1 MSRKELF
8 VLSVILTVALGF
20 HHDFEKLYRSSTN
33 RMVDFSIYKSPEN
46 EKYNAFWKADGQ
58 NFLRKKIMESQ
69 IYNKAKN
76 AIIFLGDGMGVGT
89 TTATRVFKAQNK
101 GQRFG
106 EEESLSFDQF
116 PFSGLSRTYCTNAQV
131 PDSACTA
138 TAYLGGVKTNIA
150 LLGVNSNVP
159 FKNCTAANDPANQVE
174 SIMAWAQRSGK
185 ATGIVTTTTVSHA
198 SPGAAYA
205 HVANRMWQSDSDVLA
220 DGEDPVVCKD
230 IASQL
235 IHSFPG
241 KNFDVIFGG
250 GRTNFLPKRTFDE
263 TNAEGLRSDGRNL
276 INQWKAYHPEG
287 TYITNR
293 DQLLSLPIN
302 NTKRVLGLF
311 HAQDLDFHQYSDK
324 AYQPTLEEMTEAAIK
339 VLSRNQNGYVL
350 FVEGGRIDH
359 GNHFTR
365 AHLALDECN
374 EFDKAIE
381 NAAKRT
387 NPYETLT
394 VVTSDH
400 SHPVSVAG
408 YGPRG
413 NDVLGLVEGMS
424 DLNGHGFAVLNYPV
438 GPDQY
443 IGKDI
448 KQEFTDR
455 LEFPS
460 PSYINSFIGNHGGDD
475 VSVYAKGPYS
485 HLFTG
490 SMEQNE
496 IPHKI
501 AYALCIGNGLKVCK

>member
-1 MSRKELF
+1 
-8 VLSVILTVALGF
+8 
-20 HHDFEKLYRSSTN
+20 
-33 RMVDFSIYKSPEN
+33 MVDWSIYKSPER
-46 EKYNAFWKADGQ
+46 EKSSEFWRTSNQAY
-58 NFLRKKIMESQ
+58 LKKKLAETFIT
-69 IYNKAKN
+69 KPAKN
-76 AIIFLGDGMGVGT
+76 AIIFLGDGMGIGT
-89 TTATRVFKAQNK
+89 TTATRVFKSQNK
-101 GQRFG
+101 GGKFG
-106 EEESLSFDQF
+106 EEEVLSFDKF

-150 LLGVNSNVP
+150 LSGVNSNVN

-174 SIMAWAQRSGK
+174 SIMAWAQKSGK

-198 SPGAAYA
+198 SPSAAYA
-205 HVANRMWQSDSDVLA
+205 HVANRMWESDEEVLG
-220 DGEDPVVCKD
+220 DGDDPAVCSD
-230 IASQL
+230 IAHQL
-235 IHSFPG
+235 IRNFPG

-250 GRTNFLPKRTFDE
+250 GRTNFLPKGTVDE
-263 TNAEGLRSDGRNL
+263 TNEPGKRSDGQNL
-276 INQWKAYHPEG
+276 IKKWKDYHPEG

-293 DQLLSLPIN
+293 DELLALEFN
-302 NTKRVLGLF
+302 KTKKVLGLF
-311 HAQDLDFHQYSDK
+311 HAQNLEFHQLSDK
-324 AYQPTLEEMTEAAIK
+324 AYQPTLEEMTEAAIN
-339 VLSRNQNGYVL
+339 VLSKSENGYVL

-381 NAAKRT
+381 NAVDRT
-387 NPYETLT
+387 NPYETLV

-413 NDVLGLVEGMS
+413 NDVLGLVEGMD
-424 DLNGHGFAVLNYPV
+424 DLNGHGFAVMNFPV

-448 KQEFTDR
+448 REEFDDR
-455 LEFPS
+455 LSFPS

-475 VSVYAKGPYS
+475 VSVYAKGPFS

-501 AYALCIGNGLKVCK
+501 AYALCIGNGLKVCD